1 MPLSR
6 VVAAARPSRRRL
18 LVIALAASLA
28 AVSGL
33 FVHPGA
39 ARAATTAETAAATAV
54 LRMLNAERAAH
65 HLPALASS
73 PALVSGARLHNITM
87 AQANLLSHQLPG
99 EAVFSTR
106 ISQAGVPWHSAA
118 ENVGWTTAKTTAGA
132 EGLQKAMYNETPP
145 NDGHRRNIL
154 STSVRYVGIDVLIDA
169 RTGKLWLTE
178 DFADVGG
185 PVPPPMAN
193 HNPFGHYDSALALSG
208 HRVRLRGWAVDPDNR
223 ALPRPIAVWYD
234 GRPVAWFRFAV
245 PRPDVATARTTGPN
259 QGFDITLTLPAG
271 THSVCVYAANAGVGT
286 ASPKLGC
293 RTVTT

>member
-1 MPLSR
+1 MI
-6 VVAAARPSRRRL
+6 V
-18 LVIALAASLA
+18 LAASLA
-28 AVSGL
+28 AASGL
-33 FVHPGA
+33 LAYPGA
-39 ARAATTAETAAATAV
+39 ARAATSAETAAATSV
-54 LRMLNAERAAH
+54 LRMLNAERAAY

-73 PALVSGARLHNITM
+73 PALISGARLHNVTM

-106 ISQAGVPWHSAA
+106 IAQAGVAWHSAA
-118 ENVGWTTAKTTAGA
+118 ENVGWTTDRTTTGA
-132 EGLQKAMYNETPP
+132 NGLQNSMYHEVAP

-154 STSVRYVGIDVLIDA
+154 STSVRFVGVDVLIDA

-178 DFADVGG
+178 DFADIGG
-185 PVPPPMAN
+185 PVPAPMTN

-223 ALPRPIAVWYD
+223 SLARPIAVYYD
-234 GRPVAWFRFAV
+234 GRPVAWFRLAV
-245 PRPDVATARTTGPN
+245 ARPDVAKARTTGPS
-259 QGFDITLTLPAG
+259 QGFDITVTLPAG
-271 THSVCVYAANAGVGT
+271 THSVCLYAANAGAGT